1 MAIAI
6 NRKRKMKRTFAATAV
21 IAASM
26 FALASAQTTG
36 TEVQRNANQ
45 QERIEQGLKSGS
57 LSTGEAAK
65 LEKGEAKVDRME
77 ANANKDGNLT
87 DAEKARIQKAQ
98 NKESRAIT
106 RAKTN
111 DRTGNPNSASSQRMQ
126 ADVQRNANQQ
136 NRIEQGV
143 QSGALTT
150 HETAKLERGQA
161 KVNRTEA
168 RAGADGHVGAGEQK
182 AVQAKENRQSKKIFK
197 QKHDAQTSG

>member
-1 MAIAI
+1 
-6 NRKRKMKRTFAATAV
+6 MKRTFAATAV

-26 FALASAQTTG
+26 FGAASAQTTG

-57 LSTGEAAK
+57 LSTGEAAR
-65 LEKGEAKVDRME
+65 LEKGEAKVERLE
-77 ANANKDGNLT
+77 ANANKDGNLS

-98 NKESRAIT
+98 NKESRAIA
-106 RAKTN
+106 RAKSN

-126 ADVQRNANQQ
+126 ADVQRNVNQQ
-136 NRIEQGV
+136 SRIEQGV

-161 KVNRTEA
+161 RVNRTEA

-182 AVQAKENRQSKKIFK
+182 AVQAKEDRQSKRIFK
-197 QKHDAQTSG
+197 QKHDEQKAP